1 MRRKKGFIP
10 VVLAILL
17 FAAVSVASVSASD
30 DDLIVTTESVGSGLG
45 FKAPQGIA
53 VEADGFLVVVDP
65 ALASVMRVDPV
76 TGDRT
81 ILSDADTGSGPAF
94 STVRAIA
101 VAADGTLVVLD
112 SRAVMRVDPT
122 TCDRTIV
129 SGDYV
134 P

>member
-1 MRRKKGFIP
+1 MRRGKGFIP
-10 VVLAILL
+10 AVMVILL
-17 FAAVSVASVSASD
+17 FAVSVASISASND
-30 DDLIVTTESVGSGLG
+30 DIIVLTESVGSGLG

-81 ILSDADTGSGPAF
+81 IVSDADTGSGPAF
-94 STVRAIA
+94 STIRAIA
-101 VAADGTLVVLD
+101 VESDSNLVVLD
-112 SRAVMRVDPT
+112 SRAVMRVGAVT
-122 TCDRTIV
+122 GDRTII